1 MDSNWAIKAHFK
13 FVLAMVFVN
22 AILPILIM
30 QDCVIARWG
39 LVFMMEVTGINTELK
54 YNKESGQWRV

>member
-22 AILPILIM
+22 AIKM
-30 QDCVIARWG
+30 CNTSSFNNAG
-39 LVFMMEVTGINTELK
+39 LRDSKVGPRFYDGSHW
-54 YNKESGQWRV
+54 NKHGT